1 MQFVNGG
8 QSNSVKIH
16 STFLHVSRHG
26 IYSVPL
32 GSDSAQFHHYKP
44 VQKQHVHPFT
54 ATRCSK
60 APSVA
65 EIAFVIFKKNDL
77 LSSHWQ
83 YLSALLV
90 PGGILHQQTL
100 LIDEY
105 GQIVLGCVIHDWM

>member
-65 EIAFVIFKKNDL
+65 EIPFVIFKKMTYFQVIG
-77 LSSHWQ
+77 SI
-83 YLSALLV
+83 LV
-90 PGGILHQQTL
+90 HCWCQGDPTPANPL
-100 LIDEY
+100 DR
-105 GQIVLGCVIHDWM
+105 